1 MPDFYPDSSD
11 EYSLVYE
18 GLRKLGLPVK
28 ETVAMNSFIV
38 DDLYLTLHGFFY
50 LIKQDGFPDSEGKI
64 ERPTEDQF
72 IKGLAAV
79 LEQHLKRSPA
89 FDEQAVLSLLKVAQ
103 NKLLRAVEKNWPGR
117 AEKQDL
123 IEGAPRSWLAPVDV
137 EASRTIRFSAMVTY
151 NKDSY
156 YVTFQAFMGNL
167 GKVIGISSYT
177 VSNQTRD
184 PAEVL
189 TLVDTTMQRAMKEWE
204 PLFSLLQK
212 QKEAEILFGNAAAD
226 VQQKLETALQDFRV
240 ERFTPTYGGVSI
252 SYGYPLLTYDL
263 VVSGPAAL
271 PRELVAKILK
281 KVNTG
286 KAQVMLSR
294 ESAVQRGN
302 NTQFKVVFYM
312 DAPAKPKLGSDSQLR
327 SSLIRLA
334 HSNPALRPHLLPLLA
349 KKKVAATH
357 VEVKNLPDSVRKA
370 LKAVG
375 YGSRDIKVE
384 ATPSVSLQG
393 VGGEGY
399 RDFAVILD
407 LVSGASETFE
417 GSWGGAS
424 SGSSPNLVDSDTRKH
439 NIPMNGAV
447 IKGSKSSGPVYAVL
461 YVNPGNMP
469 TFVGTKVE
477 LTRNEDLALAAICG
491 LNSSGRKDFFD
502 RNSLGIYDAKNPL
515 IQSLVSKGLV
525 NATGTGIKAT
535 TEGRNAVNPS
545 IHV

>member
-1 MPDFYPDSSD
+1 MPNFDPGDRELYTIA
-11 EYSLVYE
+11 YE
-18 GLRKLGLPVK
+18 GLKKLGFPIR
-28 ETVAMNSFIV
+28 ETASINSFLIG
-38 DDLYLTLHGFFY
+38 DFTLTLYGLFY
-50 LIKQDGFPDSEGKI
+50 NIKQPDFPESKGKI
-64 ERPTEDQF
+64 AVPTEEQYV
-72 IKGLAAV
+72 KSLAEV
-79 LEQHLKRSPA
+79 VRRHLEQSPA
-89 FDEQAVLSLLKVAQ
+89 FDEDSVLNLLKVAQ
-103 NKLLRAVEKNWPGR
+103 NKLLRVVKRNWPGKV
-117 AEKQDL
+117 ENSDL
-123 IEGAPRSWLAPVDV
+123 SEVAPRYWVGTINV
-137 EASRTIRFSAMVTY
+137 QTTRTIHFSADVSYNRGYYKVTLR
-151 NKDSY
+151 
-156 YVTFQAFMGNL
+156 AFIGNL
-167 GKVIGISSYT
+167 DAVLGSLPGFVAA
-177 VSNQTRD
+177 QTNEQE
-184 PAEVL
+184 EVL

-204 PLFSLLQK
+204 PLFSLLRK

-271 PRELVAKILK
+271 PRDLVAKILK
-281 KVNTG
+281 KVNIG

-294 ESAVQRGN
+294 ESAVQRGD

-334 HSNPALRPHLLPLLA
+334 HSNPALRPHLLPLIV

-375 YGSRDIKVE
+375 YGGRDIKVE

-424 SGSSPNLVDSDTRKH
+424 SGSSQKLVDSDIRKH
-439 NIPMNGAV
+439 TIPMNGAV

-477 LTRNEDLALAAICG
+477 LTGNEDLALAAICG

-502 RNSLGIYDAKNPL
+502 RYSLGIYDAKNPL

-525 NATGTGIKAT
+525 SATGTGIKAT
-535 TEGRNAVNPS
+535 TEGRNTVNPS